1 MKTAIYRGAAVLV
14 MAVLCNVV
22 SRQASGQERGASTRD
37 DAILVVDGAVREVF
51 QSARR
56 DRTDYVV
63 QIDVKRAE
71 AVRSART
78 PVRVLVPAPGDFVYV
93 HASRRAGD
101 PATLGQVGG
110 GRSPADARR
119 AVPAERSLVRAYLV
133 PQANGGWQGAGTDW
147 FEVSSNQPADTGAS
161 DLPPPAGPSEPPV
174 PGRRPGT
181 VPADPRGGRSAL
193 LALGLTGETVNA
205 RGHTVFRVTNVDAGG
220 PAQHAGIEQGDV
232 IVGVD
237 DKSLEGIEQ
246 LDALSRKGGTLN
258 LVILDVNT
266 GKAVRVPVELT
277 ASDADKPAGGQ
288 PPVTNSP
295 NNPPGA
301 DTRPV
306 PTTPTAGRSLGI
318 SAEPTQ
324 IGTRT
329 GMKVT
334 GVRPEGPAAAAGIE
348 PGDVIVA
355 ANGVPITGADTLSAM
370 LRKSSSSITLTV
382 RDTRSGRDV
391 PVPVKL
397 GSPAAA
403 EPVPIPADPQ
413 IPTAGGRRLGAV
425 TEMVFYDID
434 PAAKVTEVE
443 PGSPAA
449 AAGIVP
455 GMVIVEA
462 NGTPVLHPKELEEA
476 VRKSGPRLTLTVVD
490 PRTRSKSTV
499 EVRLPAD
506 R

>member
-14 MAVLCNVV
+14 VAVLCNVV
-22 SRQASGQERGASTRD
+22 SRQASGQDRGASTRD
-37 DAILVVDGAVREVF
+37 DAVLVVDGAVRELF

-56 DRTDYVV
+56 DRTDYIV
-63 QIDVKRAE
+63 QIEVKRSE

-78 PVRVLVPAPGDFVYV
+78 PARVLVPAPGDFVYV
-93 HASRRAGD
+93 HASRGAAD
-101 PATLGQVGG
+101 PAALGRGVGS
-110 GRSPADARR
+110 RSPADAQR
-119 AVPAERSLVRAYLV
+119 AIPAERSLVRAYLV

-147 FEVSSNQPADTGAS
+147 FDVSSNQPADTTAS
-161 DLPPPAGPSEPPV
+161 DLPPPAEPSA
-174 PGRRPGT
+174 PGGGPGT
-181 VPADPRGGRSAL
+181 VAPGGRSAL

-205 RGHTVFRVTNVDAGG
+205 RGQTVIRVTNVDAGG

-237 DKSLEGIEQ
+237 DKPLEGIEQ
-246 LDALSRKGGTLN
+246 LDTLSRKGGTLN
-258 LVILDVNT
+258 LVILDVNS
-266 GKAVRVPVELT
+266 GRAVRVPVELA
-277 ASDADKPAGGQ
+277 ASDAGKPAGGQ

-295 NNPPGA
+295 SNPPVT

-306 PTTPTAGRSLGI
+306 PTSPTAGRSLGI

-329 GMKVT
+329 GLKVT
-334 GVRPEGPAAAAGIE
+334 GVRPDSPAASAGIE

-382 RDTRSGRDV
+382 RDTRTGRDV

-397 GSPAAA
+397 SSPDAA
-403 EPVPIPADPQ
+403 EPVPVPADSQ

-455 GMVIVEA
+455 GMVIVAA

-499 EVRLPAD
+499 EVRLSAD